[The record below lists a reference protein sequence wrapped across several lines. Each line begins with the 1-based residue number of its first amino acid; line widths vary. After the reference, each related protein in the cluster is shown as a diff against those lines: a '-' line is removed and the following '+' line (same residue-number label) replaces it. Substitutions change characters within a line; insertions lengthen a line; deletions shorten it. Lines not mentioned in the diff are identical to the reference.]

1 MVDGGAVLTLQ
12 VVRCERLPLQ
22 DVSGQRLI
30 HLRVLSQRQEVQQ
43 VLVHQIRLK
52 RRRTG
57 LSWLYFLS
65 ITQHTHTHTYVR
77 THSLSPS
84 RLLCFSPLHS
94 LCLCHRYRYRHRAF
108 SISSLPN
115 SVHRSWCY
123 VLSSHFLCVQCSF
136 YWREK
141 KKKKKTQTHTHT
153 LVLIPIPASA
163 ITPHFLTLTGPHL
176 WHATPLLLFSESDL
190 LAVLGS
196 DTSCKYTSQGHLP
209 YIHIHTLI

>member
-1 MVDGGAVLTLQ
+1 MTI
-12 VVRCERLPLQ
+12 LP
-22 DVSGQRLI
+22 I
-30 HLRVLSQRQEVQQ
+30 YN
-43 VLVHQIRLK
+43 
-52 RRRTG
+52 T
-57 LSWLYFLS
+57 
-65 ITQHTHTHTYVR
+65 THTHTHVR
-77 THSLSPS
+77 THAQPLPISLALFFSLTQSLSMS
-84 RLLCFSPLHS
+84 QIQIQTQSLLNIQFTQFCTQILVLCAELSFS
-94 LCLCHRYRYRHRAF
+94 LC
-108 SISSLPN
+108 
-115 SVHRSWCY
+115 SVFI
-123 VLSSHFLCVQCSF
+123 LLKG
-136 YWREK
+136 K